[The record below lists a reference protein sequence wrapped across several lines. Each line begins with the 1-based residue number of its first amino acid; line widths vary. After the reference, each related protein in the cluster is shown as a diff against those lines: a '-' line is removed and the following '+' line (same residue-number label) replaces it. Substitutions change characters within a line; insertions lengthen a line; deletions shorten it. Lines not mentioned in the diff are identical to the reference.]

1 MMVTHADGVVVDRLG
16 GRPAIDVFREHIRSD
31 AAARAEAM
39 RPGGWHSS
47 HAFGLIEP
55 DGSQLIR
62 GAYVAG
68 DDVLRTFI
76 PLPAYAAVQVV
87 SAGPDAVLDVID
99 PLVAEALAADRAA
112 ESTDDRAGVILGF
125 SCVARLD
132 LLAERAPEEPKRLQA
147 AAGDVPTFGFYTYG
161 EFARTVGVA
170 GVHNATLTAIAL

>member
-16 GRPAIDVFREHIRSD
+16 GRPAVEVFREHIRSD
-31 AAARAEAM
+31 AAAHAEGI

-62 GAYVAG
+62 GGYIDG

-76 PLPAYAAVQVV
+76 PLPPYAAVQVV
-87 SAGPDAVLDVID
+87 SAGPDAVLDVIE
-99 PLVAEALAADRAA
+99 PLVHDALDG
-112 ESTDDRAGVILGF
+112 ERAGVLLGF

-132 LLAERAPEEPKRLQA
+132 VLAERAAEEPKRLQA

-170 GVHNATLTAIAL
+170 GVHNATFTAIAL